1 MKKNNTLTTHGIK
14 ISVSSRYEKEASN
27 PTLNR
32 YIHSY
37 FISIENQSKKNVQL
51 LSRYWLITDGDG
63 SKREVK
69 GEGVVGEQPMLYPGD
84 THSYNSW
91 SPLSFPAGKM
101 AGHYIMKDLD
111 TGELFQVDIPEFKL
125 VASFKE
131 N

>member
-1 MKKNNTLTTHGIK
+1 MNTLTTHGIK
-14 ISVSSRYEKEASN
+14 ISVSSRYEEEASN

-37 FISIENQSKKNVQL
+37 KITIENLSKKRVQL
-51 LSRYWLITDGDG
+51 LSRYWLIVDGDG

-69 GEGVVGEQPMLYPGD
+69 GDGVVGEQPKLSPGD
-84 THSYNSW
+84 SHTYSSW

-101 AGHYIMKDLD
+101 QGHYIMRNLNSEE
-111 TGELFQVDIPEFKL
+111 TFEVEIPVFNL